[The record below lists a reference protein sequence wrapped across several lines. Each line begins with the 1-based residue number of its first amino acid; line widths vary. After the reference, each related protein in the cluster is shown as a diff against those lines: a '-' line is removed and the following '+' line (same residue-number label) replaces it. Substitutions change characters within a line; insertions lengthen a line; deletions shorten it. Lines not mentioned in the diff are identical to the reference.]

1 MRSQGRAVGIGLTA
15 GFIGGLFGVG
25 GGIIVVPGLVLLLGF
40 TQHQASG
47 TSTATIV
54 ASSAAAL
61 VGFAGSGEVDVP
73 AALLLVA
80 GAALGAWLG
89 ARFLDRVPEL
99 WLLVAFILLLVFTVV
114 RLVVT

>member
-1 MRSQGRAVGIGLTA
+1 VRSQGWALAIGLTA

-40 TQHQASG
+40 NQHQASG

-73 AALLLVA
+73 AALALVA

-89 ARFLDRVPEL
+89 ARYLDRVSEL
-99 WLLVAFILLLVFTVV
+99 WLLRGFILLMVFTVA
-114 RLVVT
+114 RLAVM

>member
-1 MRSQGRAVGIGLTA
+1 VRSRGLALVIGLAA

-25 GGIIVVPGLVLLLGF
+25 GGVIVVPGLVLLLGF
-40 TQHQASG
+40 GQHQASG

-61 VGFAGSGEVDVP
+61 VGFAGSSEVDVP
-73 AALLLVA
+73 AAAALLA
-80 GAALGAWLG
+80 GAMAGAWLG
-89 ARFLDRVPEL
+89 ARYLDRIPEL
-99 WLLVAFILLLVFTVV
+99 WLLRAFIVLLAFTVV